1 MRDITATCALSCSC
15 SQTLEKGLARI
26 RFQTPA
32 HGFFDE
38 GAIIKEFIS
47 RTRVNALVIKLLDN
61 IDDCSVGWGLQCRL
75 PVSESLHAT
84 YSTDC

>member
-1 MRDITATCALSCSC
+1 MRDITGMCALSCSC
-15 SQTLEKGLARI
+15 SQTPEKGLARI

-32 HGFFDE
+32 HGLFDE
-38 GAIIKEFIS
+38 GAIIKEFMA
-47 RTRVNALVIKLLDN
+47 RTRVDALVIKLLDN

-84 YSTDC
+84 